1 VGEAPHWVVR
11 VAFAVWIAGLGMLA
25 WVLRKLV
32 VSLQETQVVSRQ
44 SSVVSK
50 G

>member
-11 VAFAVWIAGLGMLA
+11 IAFAVWIAGVGMLA

-32 VSLQETQVVSRQ
+32 VSLPENQ
-44 SSVVSK
+44 VVSK